1 MSVKPVVKEIV
12 ISVSG
17 LEKSFGET
25 KAVKGIDFE
34 VCKGEIFAL
43 LGPNGAGKTTTVSIL
58 EGILKR
64 DSGRISILGMDPWSD
79 HSSLKSRI
87 GVMPQEFNFFEK
99 LTPRDSLRFYCELFR
114 SSTSP
119 EDLLN
124 LVLLGDSADR
134 PFDKLSGGQKQK
146 LGLALSLVSNPEV
159 LFLDE
164 PTTGL
169 DPAARRAIWDIILK
183 FKEQGKT
190 IVLTTHYMEEAE
202 RLSDRIAIVN
212 RGKIVIEGTPEQ
224 IAADHGSGRRLIV
237 KANADL
243 ADYLS
248 RNSVTFQ
255 KRNHDL
261 EIPLGKNMRV
271 SDLVRLMEDSGIE
284 YSELTVTNDKLED
297 IFIRLVGEMTE
308 GELK

>member
-1 MSVKPVVKEIV
+1 MDAESMVKEIV
-12 ISVSG
+12 ISASG
-17 LEKSFGET
+17 LRKSFGEIE
-25 KAVKGIDFE
+25 AVKGIDFE
-34 VCKGEIFAL
+34 VNKGEIFAL

-64 DSGRISILGMDPWSD
+64 DSGRISILGMDPWSE
-79 HSSLKSRI
+79 HTSLKSRI

-99 LTPRDSLRFYCELFR
+99 LTPRDSLRFYCQLFK
-114 SSTSP
+114 SNSNP
-119 EDLLN
+119 MDLLK
-124 LVLLGDSADR
+124 LVLLEDSADK

-212 RGKIVIEGTPEQ
+212 RGEVVIAGTPGQ
-224 IAADHGSGRRLIV
+224 IVADHGSGRRLVI
-237 KANADL
+237 KTNSDL
-243 ADYLS
+243 AGYLS
-248 RNSVTFQ
+248 ENSVTFR
-255 KRNHDL
+255 KRNHEI
-261 EIPLGKNMRV
+261 EIPLVKNASV
-271 SDLVRLMEDSGIE
+271 ADLVRLIEESGLE
-284 YSELTVTNDKLED
+284 YSELTVTNDRLED

-308 GELK
+308 GELR

>member
-1 MSVKPVVKEIV
+1 MDAESMVKEIV
-12 ISVSG
+12 ISASG
-17 LEKSFGET
+17 LRKSFGEIE
-25 KAVKGIDFE
+25 AVKGIDFE
-34 VCKGEIFAL
+34 VNKGEIFAL

-64 DSGRISILGMDPWSD
+64 DSGRISILGMDPWSE
-79 HSSLKSRI
+79 HTSLKSRI

-99 LTPRDSLRFYCELFR
+99 LTPRDSLRFYCQLFK
-114 SSTSP
+114 SNSNP
-119 EDLLN
+119 MDLLK
-124 LVLLGDSADR
+124 LVLLEDSADK

-212 RGKIVIEGTPEQ
+212 RGEVVIAGTPGQ
-224 IAADHGSGRRLIV
+224 IVADHGSGRRLVI
-237 KANADL
+237 KTNSDL
-243 ADYLS
+243 AGYLS
-248 RNSVTFQ
+248 ENSVTFR
-255 KRNHDL
+255 KRNHEI
-261 EIPLGKNMRV
+261 EIPLVKNASV
-271 SDLVRLMEDSGIE
+271 ADLVSLIEESGIE
-284 YSELTVTNDKLED
+284 YSELTVTNDRLED

-308 GELK
+308 GELR